1 MRASRNPLA
10 DIGENGPLGS
20 NLLQINTMLNVY
32 KMMLRS
38 QQMLHF
44 SCANF
49 LQSETHN
56 HCIIIDLQLIRI
68 YHFNFFQI
76 ADLYGHNK
84 FIIYLCT
91 ITIHTIYYHLS
102 SRVINLYHLYMM
114 LKPFPFLAEGGI
126 RPPTS
131 ILWQFWTHS
140 SSCSA
145 RCIPWYVLNCYI
157 EQSFD
162 HKSCVE
168 VHPSPRP
175 SKVSASPCATVSL
188 WKNPLVAV
196 EVLFHWLKPPMEV
209 RHDHEVKPFGPG
221 SFVHAVYPETCAP
234 CVRFVMGHCDSQ
246 VYWTELDWRRLED
259 GLWFFAEN
267 DHSKTWSLSQV
278 EELTRVARMYQ
289 HDIRM

>member
-1 MRASRNPLA
+1 MYNHYTHQ
-10 DIGENGPLGS
+10 
-20 NLLQINTMLNVY
+20 LLSLIITCHQFISSLYDAPTIP
-32 KMMLRS
+32 
-38 QQMLHF
+38 F
-44 SCANF
+44 S
-49 LQSETHN
+49 SWGW
-56 HCIIIDLQLIRI
+56 D
-68 YHFNFFQI
+68 
-76 ADLYGHNK
+76 
-84 FIIYLCT
+84 
-91 ITIHTIYYHLS
+91 
-102 SRVINLYHLYMM
+102 
-114 LKPFPFLAEGGI
+114 
-126 RPPTS
+126 PTS
-131 ILWQFWTHS
+131 NIYFMTIFRPQVMRW
-140 SSCSA
+140 
-145 RCIPWYVLNCYI
+145 
-157 EQSFD
+157 
-162 HKSCVE
+162 

>member
-1 MRASRNPLA
+1 MFCPLH
-10 DIGENGPLGS
+10 P
-20 NLLQINTMLNVY
+20 MV
-32 KMMLRS
+32 
-38 QQMLHF
+38 
-44 SCANF
+44 
-49 LQSETHN
+49 
-56 HCIIIDLQLIRI
+56 
-68 YHFNFFQI
+68 
-76 ADLYGHNK
+76 
-84 FIIYLCT
+84 
-91 ITIHTIYYHLS
+91 
-102 SRVINLYHLYMM
+102 
-114 LKPFPFLAEGGI
+114 
-126 RPPTS
+126 
-131 ILWQFWTHS
+131 
-140 SSCSA
+140 
-145 RCIPWYVLNCYI
+145 
-157 EQSFD
+157 
-162 HKSCVE
+162 CVE
-168 VHPSPRP
+168 LLYRTIFRPQVMRWVHPSPRP

-289 HDIRM
+289 HDIRMWLDITMYRYQNELLIDLPNM